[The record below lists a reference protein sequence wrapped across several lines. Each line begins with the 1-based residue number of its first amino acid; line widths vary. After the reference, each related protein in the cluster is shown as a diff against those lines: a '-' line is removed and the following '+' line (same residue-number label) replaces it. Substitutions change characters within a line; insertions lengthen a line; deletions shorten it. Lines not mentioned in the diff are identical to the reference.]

1 MAGQGRQGHAALLAA
16 AAGQLIAFEHFDQQI
31 PIEGARALVGCMGGQ
46 APQVGPVGGGP
57 GAAATRRP
65 ASALRIVA
73 KCDLKR
79 FELFG
84 QGPKR
89 QAPGNGSITGRPP
102 PDGDGASALPFVP
115 LKAP

>member
-1 MAGQGRQGHAALLAA
+1 
-16 AAGQLIAFEHFDQQI
+16 
-31 PIEGARALVGCMGGQ
+31 MGGQ
-46 APQVGPVGGGP
+46 ASQVGPVGGGP
-57 GAAATRRP
+57 GAAAAGRP

-89 QAPGNGSITGRPP
+89 QAPGNGSTTGRPP
-102 PDGDGASALPFVP
+102 LDGDGASALPFVP